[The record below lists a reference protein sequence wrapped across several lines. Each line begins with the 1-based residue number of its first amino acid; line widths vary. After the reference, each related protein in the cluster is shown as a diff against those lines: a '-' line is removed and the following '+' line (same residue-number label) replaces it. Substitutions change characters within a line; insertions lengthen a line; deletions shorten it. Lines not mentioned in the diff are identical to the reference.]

1 MSTKHV
7 KQIMD
12 QDALA
17 DLPKGSAR
25 IVTYFHQ
32 HINLYATDQKELREM
47 FTLASALDLLR
58 RGDVARVGDAL
69 LARFI
74 AFRHSL
80 LDQGWNK

>member
-1 MSTKHV
+1 MF
-7 KQIMD
+7 
-12 QDALA
+12 QDALP

-32 HINLYATDQKELREM
+32 HIKALYATDQKELQEM